1 MLNNYNLCVKR
12 YNALRRQL
20 SKDPV
25 LEKAYTEEIHKL
37 INKDNVEK
45 VEENSLFASDPNR
58 YLNYL
63 LQECEARQGKIS
75 SKVRP
80 VFDALSHNNHGI
92 SLNDNLYQG
101 PKTQDSIPMITANLR
116 VKPILL
122 VADLSQMFY
131 SIGYST
137 EPEAHTK
144 VNNNR
149 DLYCFSWSDNKN
161 DEPEVLRFKML
172 LMGARCCP
180 FQANSTINYHLNK
193 FIASTDNFFV
203 TAVLKN

>member
-1 MLNNYNLCVKR
+1 MLNNYNLCIKR

-63 LQECEARQGKIS
+63 PQVCVARQDKIS

-80 VFDALSHNNHGI
+80 VFDASSHNNQGI

-101 PKTQDSIPMITANLR
+101 P
-116 VKPILL
+116 
-122 VADLSQMFY
+122 
-131 SIGYST
+131 
-137 EPEAHTK
+137 
-144 VNNNR
+144 
-149 DLYCFSWSDNKN
+149 
-161 DEPEVLRFKML
+161 
-172 LMGARCCP
+172 
-180 FQANSTINYHLNK
+180 
-193 FIASTDNFFV
+193 
-203 TAVLKN
+203 